1 MLGNVKNPRRADV
14 PEPET
19 DVSVWPSLARASVT
33 AGVKSPD
40 VARMTTCWP
49 PVPSK
54 VYRSAK
60 CAPPDVNTG
69 DTQSPTVSAP
79 GIGACP
85 TAIGAPVNVLHAMKV
100 PVKSSSSV
108 VVKSRDGG
116 AKMKL
121 PRLGVARYVVPISN
135 PVWDHTP
142 DESVCTGGGTAPVPS
157 TSENVT
163 VTPARPMPPLLT
175 TPAAGKATAEPAR
188 LTA

>member
-1 MLGNVKNPRRADV
+1 
-14 PEPET
+14 
-19 DVSVWPSLARASVT
+19 
-33 AGVKSPD
+33 
-40 VARMTTCWP
+40 MTTCWP

-142 DESVCTGGGTAPVPS
+142 DESVCTGGGTAPVP
-157 TSENVT
+157 
-163 VTPARPMPPLLT
+163 PALNTDDTQSPAVSRPRADCPI
-175 TPAAGKATAEPAR
+175 AIGVREQSAATARGAVPIVNAR
-188 LTA
+188 TIEARTGIFARASLERVSTFRSPP